1 MVESSAKI
9 KTEYDM
15 MFETER
21 TAPGLSEAELYQQ
34 RLKVALKAAKIC
46 VFEVE
51 LQKQLYTFFANSEDI
66 FGVTGDRILADVT
79 PFSKLPADDYRRA
92 VSEYFSHPDDF
103 ETIGRA
109 FQSVFPGKPTTYE
122 ARMRAGDSGYI
133 WCKIDVSPVME
144 DGVPVKMIGIITNI
158 EEQKT
163 KMGNLMQ
170 AAKLDVFTGLY
181 NKVASIEMVK
191 EAMRQNP
198 WRRHALILMDI
209 DNFKDFN
216 DTHGHTAGDAVIRL
230 VADSIKR
237 CFRSTD
243 IAGRYGGDEFMIFVE
258 DFHDFEGLIRRL
270 QQMVHCTGEKFCC
283 TTSMG
288 VAVFPEDGNHFDQ
301 LFQKADTALYHSK
314 LNRAAITCFASL
326 DQ

>member
-1 MVESSAKI
+1 
-9 KTEYDM
+9 
-15 MFETER
+15 
-21 TAPGLSEAELYQQ
+21 
-34 RLKVALKAAKIC
+34 
-46 VFEVE
+46 
-51 LQKQLYTFFANSEDI
+51 
-66 FGVTGDRILADVT
+66 
-79 PFSKLPADDYRRA
+79 
-92 VSEYFSHPDDF
+92 
-103 ETIGRA
+103 
-109 FQSVFPGKPTTYE
+109 
-122 ARMRAGDSGYI
+122 MRAGDSGYI

-314 LNRAAITCFASL
+314 PNRAAITCFASL